1 MKLKKLLGLLLS
13 AALACGLALPAAAEH
28 YTGADDW
35 NVAFTGKGMES
46 NFRSSVFDDAMTAQ
60 RRLSAAFSARS
71 SCWPCWRSACR

>member
-35 NVAFTGKGMES
+35 NVAFTGKGME
-46 NFRSSVFDDAMTAQ
+46 
-60 RRLSAAFSARS
+60 
-71 SCWPCWRSACR
+71 